1 MMDEIV
7 NANWNYPTPIWFG
20 LDRSSEIVKALLEL
34 SIKKPLL
41 VTDPNFSKNEN
52 FLQIIQLLKG
62 KKLNILYFQT
72 LRAIRQVEM
81 YLTVLSILYLIKMME
96 LLLLV
101 EGVP

>member
-41 VTDPNFSKNEN
+41 VTDPDFSKIC
-52 FLQIIQLLKG
+52 L
-62 KKLNILYFQT
+62 
-72 LRAIRQVEM
+72 
-81 YLTVLSILYLIKMME
+81 
-96 LLLLV
+96 
-101 EGVP
+101 